1 MDSMIGNGTGLPLVP
16 DRDCG
21 GCTVC
26 CTVKAV
32 ASDAFVKAPGV
43 HCEHCAEAG
52 CLIYPQRPD
61 VCAGYQCGWR
71 FLPWLP
77 LGLRP
82 DRAGVIV
89 DSNAPPAGYALAVSI
104 CAVTNPAIFQGEAV
118 REVIC
123 DLIRKDVAVY
133 LSLSKDAGLLNAMV
147 LANPILNEAV
157 AAQDGARL
165 TDGLRR
171 LALEL
176 IGASPAAYAKLSSS
190 DASRSA

>member
-1 MDSMIGNGTGLPLVP
+1 MAEEPQAVEIIAG
-16 DRDCG
+16 RDCG

-43 HCEHCAEAG
+43 RCEHCAQAG
-52 CLIYPQRPD
+52 CSIYPSRPD

-77 LGLRP
+77 QRLRP
-82 DRAGVIV
+82 DTAGVIF
-89 DSNAPPAGYALAVSI
+89 DPIAPPAGFALAVAV
-104 CAVTNPAIFQGEAV
+104 CAVADAAVFQGDEV
-118 REVIC
+118 REVIGA
-123 DLIRKDVAVY
+123 LIRKKVAVY

-147 LANPILNEAV
+147 LANPILSEAV

-165 TDGLRR
+165 AAGLRR
-171 LALEL
+171 LALQL
-176 IGASPAAYAKLSSS
+176 DGARPAAYAKLSSR